1 VVEKKQPISD
11 AVDILHR
18 RYYEGKP
25 DRLASLEEERINA
38 EIAQA
43 IYDLRTQA
51 GLSQRDLA
59 TLVGTSASAI
69 CRLEDADY
77 EGHSLAMLRRIAA
90 ALGQQVE
97 LRFVSA
103 QGTPAAAIV
112 RVHDVD
118 ESQALAQAG
127 KRYTQALL
135 ATLQALGVQQKDIAK
150 KLQVSQ
156 QLISDWT
163 RGTYLAH
170 PTHERKLHTL
180 LGTAATE
187 AHQQAYDIAT
197 AQAVGEKLLKAIID
211 LDGAILEMEKAYSQS
226 ARASNKAALEA
237 IESKLGFYAVE
248 PVTRTRL
255 EQTRHTV
262 YAAMDDLQNIWPE
275 AKARNRALK
284 ALLDAAPTTQEEMP
298 AYLNSMLDLLM
309 KAFGK
314 PDAGALQRKRGKRTV
329 QRT

>member
-1 VVEKKQPISD
+1 MVEHTHPITD

-51 GLSQRDLA
+51 GFTQRQLA

-97 LRFVSA
+97 LRFVST

-112 RVHDVD
+112 RVYDVD

-127 KRYTQALL
+127 KRYAQALL
-135 ATLQALGVQQKDIAK
+135 AILQALGIQQ
-150 KLQVSQ
+150 
-156 QLISDWT
+156 SDWAQ
-163 RGTYLAH
+163 GTYLAH
-170 PTHERKLHTL
+170 PTQERKLRTL
-180 LGTAATE
+180 LVKAATE
-187 AHQQAYDIAT
+187 AHQKAYDAAT
-197 AQAVGEKLLKAIID
+197 AKAVCEKLLKAIID
-211 LDGAILEMEKAYSQS
+211 LDGAILEMEKAYSKS
-226 ARASNKAALEA
+226 ARASNKATLEA
-237 IESKLGFYAVE
+237 IESKLGFYAIE

-255 EQTRHTV
+255 EQTRLTV
-262 YAAMDDLQNIWPE
+262 YAAMGSLQNIWRG
-275 AKARNRALK
+275 AKTRNRALK
-284 ALLDAAPTTQEEMP
+284 ALLDATPTTQEDMP
-298 AYLNSMLDLLM
+298 AYLNSMLDLLI

-314 PDAGALQRKRGKRTV
+314 PDAGALQRKRGKRTA

>member
-1 VVEKKQPISD
+1 MVEQKHPITD
-11 AVDILHR
+11 AVEILHC

-25 DRLASLEEERINA
+25 DRLAGLEEERINA

-51 GLSQRDLA
+51 GLSQRHLA

-112 RVHDVD
+112 SVHNVD
-118 ESQALAQAG
+118 ESQALEQAG
-127 KRYTQALL
+127 KRYAQALL
-135 ATLQALGVQQKDIAK
+135 VTLQALGVQQKDIAR
-150 KLQVSQ
+150 KLRVSQ
-156 QLISDWT
+156 QLISDWA

-170 PTHERKLHTL
+170 PTQERKLRTVL
-180 LGTAATE
+180 VKAATE
-187 AHQQAYDIAT
+187 AQQKAYDAAT
-197 AQAVGEKLLKAIID
+197 AKAVCENLLKAIID
-211 LDGAILEMEKAYSQS
+211 LDGAILEMEKAYSKS

-255 EQTRHTV
+255 EQTRLTV
-262 YAAMDDLQNIWPE
+262 YAAMGDLQNIWRG
-275 AKARNRALK
+275 AKTRNRVLK
-284 ALLDAAPTTQEEMP
+284 ALLEAAPTTQEDMP
-298 AYLNSMLDLLM
+298 DYLNSMLDLLI

-314 PDAGALQRKRGKRTV
+314 PDAGALQRKRGKRTA